1 MTMNNIN
8 ERIHTLDELRHI
20 IPLPKPVIKNKSI
33 NYIDDT
39 AERFIKNS
47 PFVLIAS
54 RASNGHLDVSPKGD
68 PAGFVKILDK
78 HTLAIPERRGNN
90 RIDTFK
96 NILND
101 PHVSLLFF
109 IPEIDMTLRLS
120 GTAIIAR
127 DDWLLDSMM
136 IKGIKPKLVTVVSV
150 NQVMS
155 HCGKSLVRSGLW
167 KNEEW
172 KHENVPSMAEMIIA
186 HSETKDDALT
196 LQRYLDQSLI
206 DRLY

>member
-1 MTMNNIN
+1 MNTIN
-8 ERIHTLDELRHI
+8 ERINTLDELRQI
-20 IPLPKPVIKNKSI
+20 IPLPRPIIENKSI
-33 NYIDDT
+33 NYIDET

-54 RASNGHLDVSPKGD
+54 HTSNGHLDISPKGD

-96 NILND
+96 NILSD

-120 GTAIIAR
+120 GTAVIAC
-127 DDWLLDSMM
+127 DAWLRDSMM
-136 IKGIKPKLVTVVSV
+136 VKGIKPKLVTVVKV

-167 KNEEW
+167 KSKKWQHN
-172 KHENVPSMAEMIIA
+172 NVPSMAEMVIA
-186 HSETKDDALT
+186 HSEAKDDATT
-196 LQRYLDQSLI
+196 LQKYLDKSLI